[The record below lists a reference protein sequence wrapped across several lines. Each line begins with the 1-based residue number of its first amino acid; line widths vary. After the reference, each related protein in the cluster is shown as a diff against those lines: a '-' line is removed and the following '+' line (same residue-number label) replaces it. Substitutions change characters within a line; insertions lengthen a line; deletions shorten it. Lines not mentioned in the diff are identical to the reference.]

1 MRRNGNMRPVAEDVI
16 ARIREAIAGAGFSCR
31 EAEPYRDAREM
42 SVHAGRRK
50 VGRLDLSFKADR
62 FDALFWGTD
71 GHIHAGRSGIHYE
84 SPADVLWAIADIERA
99 LRLRACERGL
109 LPPREVPSDFVVDVL
124 VHDVSRIPL
133 PGEPAHAW
141 AANGLH
147 AGAVVG
153 EAREIVASGDFDRE
167 RSLRFVGELAASLPD
182 LDHARDGA
190 GLIFMARRCAA
201 AMEGRIVLPIREY
214 EWRPSACAA
223 SPYAEA
229 LPDPEAERDAEPYM
243 AGPAP

>member
-1 MRRNGNMRPVAEDVI
+1 MRPVAEDVI

-84 SPADVLWAIADIERA
+84 SPADVLWAIADIERV
-99 LRLRACERGL
+99 LRLRASERGL
-109 LPPREVPSDFVVDVL
+109 LPTREVPSDFLVDVL
-124 VHDVSRIPL
+124 VHDVSRLPL
-133 PGEPAHAW
+133 PGEEPHAW
-141 AANGLH
+141 AAAGQH
-147 AGAVVG
+147 APAVIR
-153 EAREIVASGDFDRE
+153 EARAIVSSGDFDRE
-167 RSLRFVGELAASLPD
+167 RSLRFVAELAASLPD
-182 LDHARDGA
+182 LDHRQDGT
-190 GLIFMARRCAA
+190 GLVFMARRCAA
-201 AMEGRIVLPIREY
+201 AIEGRIVLPIREY
-214 EWRPSACAA
+214 EWRPRAAAPSPCAEEMA
-223 SPYAEA
+223 A
-229 LPDPEAERDAEPYM
+229 PETERDAEPYM